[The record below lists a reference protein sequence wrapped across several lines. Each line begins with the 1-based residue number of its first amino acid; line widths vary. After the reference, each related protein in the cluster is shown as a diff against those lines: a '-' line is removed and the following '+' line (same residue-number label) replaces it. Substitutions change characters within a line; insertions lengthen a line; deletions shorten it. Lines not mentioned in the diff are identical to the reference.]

1 MIMSKE
7 TFNEL
12 QYTSAKFL
20 QLIAS
25 FDQEKINTV
34 PFEGSWTAA
43 QVAEHVTRSNKGIA
57 GALDMEAKTAD
68 RDPAAR
74 VQELK
79 ETFLNFTIKF
89 QSPEFIL
96 PTQDYYQK
104 ETLIEELKKSAWHLN
119 ETAKKVNLYEEISLP
134 PFGEITKLELLHF
147 VLYHTQRHIHQ
158 VKNILLLQQESK
170 DFA

>member
-1 MIMSKE
+1 MVMVKE
-7 TFNEL
+7 ISDEVQDTATEL
-12 QYTSAKFL
+12 T
-20 QLIAS
+20 QLLTL
-25 FDQEKINTV
+25 FDQEQINTV
-34 PFEGSWTAA
+34 PFEGSWTAS

-57 GALDMEAKTAD
+57 RALDMEGKTAD

-79 ETFLNFTIKF
+79 ETFLNFDVKF

-96 PTQDYYQK
+96 PTQDYYEK
-104 ETLIEELKKSAWHLN
+104 EALLQDLKKSIRHLQ
-119 ETAKKVNLYEEISLP
+119 ETGNKVNLYDEITLP

-158 VKNILLLQQESK
+158 VKNIFS
-170 DFA
+170 

>member
-1 MIMSKE
+1 MNITKE
-7 TFNEL
+7 IPDKVQDTGAEL
-12 QYTSAKFL
+12 T
-20 QLIAS
+20 QLLTL
-25 FDQEKINTV
+25 FDQEQINTL

-57 GALDMEAKTAD
+57 RALDMEGKTAD
-68 RDPAAR
+68 RDPEAR

-79 ETFLNFTIKF
+79 EIFLNFNVKF

-104 ETLIEELKKSAWHLN
+104 EELLQDFKKTIAHLQ
-119 ETAKKVNLYEEISLP
+119 ETGNKVNLYDEINLP

-158 VKNILLLQQESK
+158 VKNILLLRQKSK
-170 DFA
+170 DLV